1 MPIFSRPRSSRSAF
15 FCPQI
20 KTRYFYHG
28 LQFLCNVLFFAPS
41 DTLPHPLPE
50 QPLSSVV
57 RAISHLFAA
66 VSLVFLAPVTL
77 SAQSAPAE
85 ISTAILHSNLTGFE
99 PISLQPL
106 LPDFSAFSAWLSS
119 QISENGIP
127 GAAMAVVT
135 SQGILDVETWGVR
148 TLNQPDLIDRQTI
161 FRIASVSKTFAGA
174 VSAKLVHD
182 HLQQWDTPITSVLP
196 QYVIGTDLASR
207 TMTLKNIVSH
217 STGLMPHAYS
227 NMLDDGVLY
236 EKIQQKFRD
245 IPTVCSPG
253 QCYGYQNVVFSL
265 VSDIVQVSAN
275 ESYEQYVRE
284 RIFDPLG
291 MKTAS
296 VGLEGYATNTDFSSP
311 HQFGG
316 KTWRT
321 VTTNPAYYSV
331 GPAAGVN
338 ASIED
343 MILWAQANL
352 GAFPDVLPLDLLA
365 EQQTPIVETARGN
378 YFNRWPRLE
387 KAWYGIGWRIFDY
400 AGHRVIHHGGGVR
413 GFRTEVVLVPEL
425 DIAMVVLFNAET
437 TVANDVV
444 PQFLDSILK

>member
-1 MPIFSRPRSSRSAF
+1 MFSVAR
-15 FCPQI
+15 
-20 KTRYFYHG
+20 
-28 LQFLCNVLFFAPS
+28 V
-41 DTLPHPLPE
+41 
-50 QPLSSVV
+50 
-57 RAISHLFAA
+57 ISQRCACLA
-66 VSLVFLAPVTL
+66 LVFLAPVAIN
-77 SAQSAPAE
+77 AQPAPAE
-85 ISTAILHSNLTGFE
+85 ISTALLSSSLSEFE
-99 PISLQPL
+99 PIL
-106 LPDFSAFSAWLSS
+106 LEPVIPDFSSYVAWLSA

-135 SQGILDVETWGVR
+135 AHDILDVETWGVR
-148 TLNQPDLIDRQTI
+148 TLNEPDLIDRQTI

-196 QYVIGTDLASR
+196 QYVIGNGPASR
-207 TMTLKNIVSH
+207 AMTLRDIVSH

-227 NMLDDGVLY
+227 NMLDDGVMY
-236 EKIQQKFRD
+236 EKIQQKFKD
-245 IPTVCSPG
+245 IPTVCPPG
-253 QCYGYQNVVFSL
+253 ECYGYQNVVFSL
-265 VSDIVQVSAN
+265 VGDIVQVSAN
-275 ESYEQYVRE
+275 ESYEQYVQDH
-284 RIFDPLG
+284 IFTPLG

-296 VGLEGYATNTDFSSP
+296 VGLTGYSTNVDFSSP

-316 KTWRT
+316 KSWRT
-321 VTTNPAYYSV
+321 VKTNPAYYSV
-331 GPAAGVN
+331 APAAGVN

-352 GAFPDVLPLDLLA
+352 GAYPEVLPPDLLA
-365 EQQTPIVETARGN
+365 EQQTPVIETARGN
-378 YFNRWPRLE
+378 YFNRWPRLQH
-387 KAWYGIGWRIFDY
+387 AWYGIGWRIFDY

-444 PQFLDSILK
+444 PQFLDSIVK

>member
-1 MPIFSRPRSSRSAF
+1 M
-15 FCPQI
+15 
-20 KTRYFYHG
+20 G
-28 LQFLCNVLFFAPS
+28 
-41 DTLPHPLPE
+41 
-50 QPLSSVV
+50 
-57 RAISHLFAA
+57 
-66 VSLVFLAPVTL
+66 
-77 SAQSAPAE
+77 
-85 ISTAILHSNLTGFE
+85 GFE
-99 PISLQPL
+99 SISLQPVP
-106 LPDFSAFSAWLSS
+106 PDFSAYSAWLGN

-148 TLNQPDLIDRQTI
+148 TLNETDPIDRQTI

-196 QYVIGTDLASR
+196 QYVIGTGPASR
-207 TMTLKNIVSH
+207 TITLKNIVSH

-236 EKIQQKFRD
+236 EKIQQKFKD

-275 ESYEQYVRE
+275 ESYEQYVQE
-284 RIFDPLG
+284 RIFTPLG

-296 VGLEGYATNTDFSSP
+296 VGLEGYATNVDFSSP

-321 VTTNPAYYSV
+321 VKTNPAYYSV

-365 EQQTPIVETARGN
+365 EQQTPIVETARGS